1 MKKRY
6 ILFLV
11 MVLLPFI
18 KVNALNCTG
27 QVITESTG
35 NFSCKD
41 VKSDT
46 LTFKDKEGSDYT
58 NYFSYE
64 KVGEGKYR
72 ITPNMS
78 MNIDSS
84 IDIKEIIVSD
94 GSNNATIKIKNKN
107 YVTTTTTTTTTDPSV
122 KELIVTLDPNNSNG
136 EKTTK
141 SCKINA
147 TTSYCNVTLPKLDIE
162 GFNGWGTASTCKE
175 GNIGSIKVEK
185 DITYYACYNNKT
197 NTTENKNLYLKTLKL
212 SNKDKIENID
222 FGTFSIKKTEY
233 SFQVLYEVRNIVVE
247 ATADD
252 GVKIEVSGNED
263 LKIGD
268 NEIKIKL
275 TNDNNETNEY
285 KLNVKRLKEGEKISK
300 EHYLKSLVIGG
311 YTIDFKK
318 NTLNYEITIDS
329 QLTKLEITAIP
340 ENETDTVKII
350 DNENLE
356 NNSKIKIQV
365 SGEDETSTTYVIN
378 ILKEKKND
386 MIVYIGVGLIS
397 LLIIILII
405 LILIKKKKNKK
416 NKSNE
421 NIEVLNI

>member
-11 MVLLPFI
+11 IVIIPFI
-18 KVNALNCTG
+18 KVNALNCYE
-27 QVITESTG
+27 QIITENTG
-35 NFSCKD
+35 NFNCKD

-46 LTFKDKEGSDYT
+46 LIFKDKEGTDYT

-64 KVGEGKYR
+64 KVDEGKYR
-72 ITPNMS
+72 ITPNLS
-78 MNIDSS
+78 MNIDNNVE
-84 IDIKEIIVSD
+84 IKEIIVSD
-94 GSNNATIKIKNKN
+94 GSTNATIKIKNKN

-136 EKTTK
+136 EKSEK
-141 SCKINA
+141 SCKINS
-147 TTSYCNVTLPKLDIE
+147 TTTYCNVTLPKLDTE

-197 NTTENKNLYLKTLKL
+197 NITENKNLYLKSLKL

-233 SFQVLYEVRNIVVE
+233 SFQVLYEVKNIVVE

-252 GVKIEVSGNED
+252 GIKIEVSGNED
-263 LKIGD
+263 LKVGD
-268 NEIKIKL
+268 NEIVIKL
-275 TNDNNETNEY
+275 TNENNESNEY
-285 KLNVKRLKEGEKISK
+285 KLNVKRLNEGEIITK

-318 NTLNYEITIDS
+318 NILKYEITIDN

-350 DNENLE
+350 NNENLE
-356 NNSKIKIQV
+356 NNSKIEIQV
-365 SGEDETSTTYVIN
+365 SGEDETNTTYTIN
-378 ILKEKKND
+378 ILKEKKSEL
-386 MIVYIGVGLIS
+386 ILYIGIGLIS

-405 LILIKKKKNKK
+405 LIIIKKNKK

>member
-6 ILFLV
+6 ILFIV
-11 MVLLPFI
+11 IVIIPFI
-18 KVNALNCTG
+18 KVNALNCSG
-27 QVITESTG
+27 QIITESTG

-46 LTFKDKEGSDYT
+46 LIFKDKEGTDYT

-64 KVGEGKYR
+64 KVDEGKYR
-72 ITPNMS
+72 ITPNLS
-78 MNIDSS
+78 MS
-84 IDIKEIIVSD
+84 IDNNVEIKEIIVSD
-94 GSNNATIKIKNKN
+94 GIANATIKIKNKN
-107 YVTTTTTTTTTDPSV
+107 YVTTTTTTKDPSV

-136 EKTTK
+136 EKIEK
-141 SCKINA
+141 SCKINS
-147 TTSYCNVTLPKLDIE
+147 TTTYCNVTLPKLDTE
-162 GFNGWGTASTCKE
+162 GFNGWGTANTCKE

-197 NTTENKNLYLKTLKL
+197 NITENKNLYLKSLKL

-233 SFQVLYEVRNIVVE
+233 SFQILYEVKNIVVE

-252 GVKIEVSGNED
+252 GIKIEVSGNED
-263 LKIGD
+263 LKVGD
-268 NEIKIKL
+268 NEIIIKL
-275 TNDNNETNEY
+275 INDNNETNEY

-340 ENETDTVKII
+340 ENETDTVKIVN
-350 DNENLE
+350 NENLE

-365 SGEDETSTTYVIN
+365 SGEDETNTTYTIN
-378 ILKEKKND
+378 VLKEKKNEL
-386 MIVYIGVGLIS
+386 ILYIGIGIIS

-405 LILIKKKKNKK
+405 LIIIKKNKNKK